1 MNDFSKAKFES
12 RMDER
17 QEKIDALKEKYGSIE
32 KIPIKEK
39 EKLVQTTM
47 KDLPIINGI
56 HISILEDEVK
66 KLKTNLLA
74 IEILVALLSFA
85 LILHLVVK

>member
-1 MNDFSKAKFES
+1 MNDFSKSKFES

-32 KIPIKEK
+32 KIPLKEK

-85 LILHLVVK
+85 LFLQIVIK

>member
-39 EKLVQTTM
+39 EKLVQNTM
-47 KDLPIINGI
+47 KDLPILNGI
-56 HISILEDEVK
+56 HIANLQDEIK
-66 KLKTNLLA
+66 KLKTNLLF
-74 IEILVALLSFA
+74 IGIIVFLLSFA
-85 LILHLVVK
+85 LFLQSVIK

>member
-1 MNDFSKAKFES
+1 MNDFSKANFES

-47 KDLPIINGI
+47 KDLPIINAL
-56 HISILEDEVK
+56 HIAGLEYDIK
-66 KLKTNLLA
+66 KLRTD
-74 IEILVALLSFA
+74 IIFVEIIIALLSFA

>member
-39 EKLVQTTM
+39 EKFVQTTM

-56 HISILEDEVK
+56 HISILEDEIK

-74 IEILVALLSFA
+74 IEILIALLSFA
-85 LILHLVVK
+85 LFLQIVIK

>member
-39 EKLVQTTM
+39 EKLVQNTM

-56 HISILEDEVK
+56 HIANLQDEIK
-66 KLKTNLLA
+66 KLKTNLLF
-74 IEILVALLSFA
+74 IGIIVFLLSFA
-85 LILHLVVK
+85 LFLQSVIK